1 MLHLM
6 LGCVPGT
13 ITGELEPPPPAD
25 PNGQSAADAGA
36 MSRPPALDGGAAAD
50 QGAAS
55 GMDAGPQGPVCGDQR
70 CDYEETCDACPA
82 DCGPCEVPS
91 AWEAEERA
99 VLALVNQQ
107 RAQGANCGG
116 RSIGPAGP
124 LMMNAEVRAAARRH
138 SQDMA
143 DQGYFDHTS
152 LDGRSPW
159 DRAAEAGYQGRATS
173 ENIAAGN
180 RGAQGTFDQG
190 LNSAGHCANMMS
202 PDAREIG
209 VGYGY
214 NERAEYRH
222 YWTQVFGR

>member
-1 MLHLM
+1 MCLV

-13 ITGELEPPPPAD
+13 ITGELEPPPNED
-25 PNGQSAADAGA
+25 LNGQSPADAG
-36 MSRPPALDGGAAAD
+36 MMTGRPQDGGPGFD
-50 QGAAS
+50 QGVTP
-55 GMDAGPQGPVCGDQR
+55 GMDAGPLAPVCGDQR
-70 CDYEETCDACPA
+70 CDVQETCDGCAA
-82 DCGPCEVPS
+82 DCGPCEVPPE
-91 AWEAEERA
+91 WDAEERA

-107 RAQGANCGG
+107 REQGANCGG
-116 RSIGPAGP
+116 RNFGPAGP
-124 LMMNAEVRAAARRH
+124 LLMNAQLRTAARRH

-180 RGAQGTFDQG
+180 RGAEGTFDQW
-190 LNSAGHCANMMS
+190 LNSPGHCANMMS

-209 VGYGY
+209 IGYGY